1 MHFPGDV
8 RKPSRWRRALTF
20 LACCGLVS
28 ILLLGVLGSANW
40 LLKGATELALTT
52 AASAKASL
60 LMSAASARAS
70 LAASATMAHA
80 SLNSHRANIIRGVAE
95 HLSGF
100 QNMTVRALTAVEDMT
115 SNLERHRD
123 QNRALI
129 NVA

>member
-8 RKPSRWRRALTF
+8 RKPSRWRRAATW

-28 ILLLGVLGSANW
+28 ILLLGSANW
-40 LLKGATELALTT
+40 LLKGATELALAT

-70 LAASATMAHA
+70 LAASATVAHA

-115 SNLERHRD
+115 ANLERHRD
-123 QNRALI
+123 QNRGLV
-129 NVA
+129 NV